1 MDAKVWARIK
11 ALRPAAPRVLWSAAG
26 YMEVRTPEGTTV
38 KKQVSIDGTYK
49 NPHNIRRLRK
59 QAVKDFGIR
68 QFKRVGAQREFN
80 ILMKKEG
87 TSV

>member
-1 MDAKVWARIK
+1 MDAQVWARIK

-26 YMEVRTPEGTTV
+26 FVEVRENGAMV
-38 KKQVSIDGTYK
+38 KKPVSLDGTYK

-59 QAVKDFGIR
+59 QAIKDFGIR

-80 ILMKKEG
+80 ALMKKEAQG
-87 TSV
+87 V